1 MKWDFN
7 ILIQIWFLPG
17 SKQTGDS
24 GWRRQWNQ
32 WLCFKTGL
40 FQPIGDVTP
49 STFLYSQWFKPDH
62 GSTICFT
69 AAFLR
74 NIDIKK
80 PLVITSLFIC
90 VVLILMVT
98 RLLCP
103 QQANNAVR
111 LEPLGLLYAGRE
123 SRSVVLSASALCHAV
138 ALCVTHSNRAAGT
151 LRWSALLKKKKK
163 NQLTGGKQRPHTLAS
178 GTAHLAFEKGLG
190 ANVLTRLFGVGSFC
204 IFSHLHILFF
214 FFHPYICC
222 CHSRAGQWR
231 HYLATKYS
239 RWITTPRA
247 DVPLKKSIKQL
258 KKYTS
263 VLCMLLISIKFYSY
277 CYDAVKYSQLPL
289 NHSPVQYWN
298 VTMPSVLFL
307 QHRITITICAI
318 IEICN
323 ILWGDGVYAYEWRT
337 ACLCVRMGDCIF
349 VVAFITL
356 FYYLFLVSI

>member
-49 STFLYSQWFKPDH
+49 STFFYSQWFKPDH

-163 NQLTGGKQRPHTLAS
+163 ISWLEES
-178 GTAHLAFEKGLG
+178 S
-190 ANVLTRLFGVGSFC
+190 VLTLWRLAPHIWHSKRASEQMCWHDCLVWALSV
-204 IFSHLHILFF
+204 FSATCTFF
-214 FFHPYICC
+214 FFFFTH
-222 CHSRAGQWR
+222 
-231 HYLATKYS
+231 
-239 RWITTPRA
+239 
-247 DVPLKKSIKQL
+247 
-258 KKYTS
+258 TS
-263 VLCMLLISIKFYSY
+263 VVVTAGRDNGGTISPPNT
-277 CYDAVKYSQLPL
+277 A
-289 NHSPVQYWN
+289 
-298 VTMPSVLFL
+298 
-307 QHRITITICAI
+307 
-318 IEICN
+318 
-323 ILWGDGVYAYEWRT
+323 DG
-337 ACLCVRMGDCIF
+337 
-349 VVAFITL
+349 
-356 FYYLFLVSI
+356 